1 MRVFKLSRRLEVVCR
16 WEKTRYGFRH
26 LATVLLNGC
35 ELDTNKA
42 CYYNRTW
49 ERYEYQTVLRGAIEK
64 CKALTAREQKA
75 ALLKIEKKLS

>member
-1 MRVFKLSRRLEVVCR
+1 MRIFKISRKIQVVCR

-26 LATVLLNGC
+26 LATVIYGGSELN
-35 ELDTNKA
+35 TAKA

-64 CKALTAREQKA
+64 CTALTPREKKA